1 MAEKKEKMMRDQVFS
16 IREGEWQAC
25 LGGEVLPI
33 TWNSKGA
40 ALAGLKVEA
49 ARKKIHLLARDCWC
63 QPIVDGTA
71 PDEVPLEELIE
82 HQRSIYDGDVS
93 TFGTESHWT
102 VLSGSILASLLELQD
117 RRAALQSAP
126 GSASTP
132 QPGMVTV
139 PREPTEAMLD
149 AAIAWRIALKVAD
162 SYSMRGQFAD
172 CYRAML
178 DAALRSGGRETTEE
192 KS

>member
-1 MAEKKEKMMRDQVFS
+1 MKKNTS
-16 IREGEWQAC
+16 GTSREGGQNPVVTPTKPPDREHE
-25 LGGEVLPI
+25 L
-33 TWNSKGA
+33 S
-40 ALAGLKVEA
+40 
-49 ARKKIHLLARDCWC
+49 RDCWC

-126 GSASTP
+126 DQGCA
-132 QPGMVTV
+132 
-139 PREPTEAMLD
+139 EAV
-149 AAIAWRIALKVAD
+149 AAQSKLAKV
-162 SYSMRGQFAD
+162 MEG
-172 CYRAML
+172 L
-178 DAALRSGGRETTEE
+178 RETYEIYAGME
-192 KS
+192 GIPLPKFASEAYLLRIIDQMQKSVTAILRAIEGAKK